1 MALPDTC
8 PFCGGNPVKKQ
19 PWLAGARI
27 GAGAGAGATSIG
39 GSFRP
44 ANSREEYLQCR
55 GCMRQYVDAERDIKT
70 ILRGLRVEPRV
81 AFQIRR
87 YYGRGPT
94 ATDLLTRHR
103 TAIVRG
109 VSGRG
114 SIFSVSLDKDKLF
127 VCLLYDGVRTHG
139 PLVKS
144 DDGPGG
150 TSYYTFGGL
159 SLP

>member
-8 PFCGGNPVKKQ
+8 PFCGGSPVKKR
-19 PWLAGARI
+19 PWLARARI
-27 GAGAGAGATSIG
+27 DASAGAGAASIG

-55 GCMRQYVDAERDIKT
+55 GCMKQYVDAERDIET
-70 ILRGLRVEPRV
+70 ILQGLRVEPRM

-103 TAIVRG
+103 TAIVREVG
-109 VSGRG
+109 SRR
-114 SIFSVSLDKDKLF
+114 SIFSVSLDKDKLLACF
-127 VCLLYDGVRTHG
+127 LYNRVRTFG

-150 TSYYTFGGL
+150 TSYYTIGGL